1 MKTNHAK
8 FLKYLT
14 LFFLLSLVSCGGG
27 GESGSSGPDITSC
40 PSWNLGDS
48 MTYLHTDTV
57 SGVLTTTTMTDVVT
71 ERTAASVSLT
81 NGTMTRKYSIDTGKY
96 VPVSEQG
103 TSPYPDNFTSTT
115 SFCPPPAVGESYTYT
130 TWIPGPFP
138 GTGEIVTTTMPVTAA
153 SIEPVSVPAGSFTAR
168 KVVIEKT
175 VNSLTGT
182 ITRYYVG
189 GIGVVK
195 EVEVDPSASAT
206 RIKELT
212 SYDYGGLAMGSEAN
226 PIVVSAPPSYP
237 STNPVTYSG
246 RVGTGALYF
255 KLVGLVASN
264 QHLISLTG
272 MSDNANLY
280 VYSDAFVT
288 LACSSS
294 LTGVADDSCNATTS
308 ANGELY
314 IKVDGNLTTD
324 GTYFVLTAGT

>member
-1 MKTNHAK
+1 
-8 FLKYLT
+8 
-14 LFFLLSLVSCGGG
+14 
-27 GESGSSGPDITSC
+27 
-40 PSWNLGDS
+40 
-48 MTYLHTDTV
+48 MTYLHTDTI
-57 SGVLTTTTMTDVVT
+57 SGVPTTTTMTDVVT

-81 NGTMTRKYSIDTGKY
+81 DGTMTRKYSIGTGQY
-96 VPVSEQG
+96 VPFSEQR
-103 TSPYPDNFTSTT
+103 TSLYPDIFTSTT
-115 SFCPPPAVGESYTYT
+115 AFCPPPAAGESYKYT
-130 TWIPGPFP
+130 TWIPNP
-138 GTGEIVTTTMPVTAA
+138 GGRGGDYVTMTMPVTAA
-153 SIEPVSVPAGSFTAR
+153 SIENVSVPAGSFTAR

-175 VNSLTGT
+175 MDSLTGT

-226 PIVVSAPPSYP
+226 PIVVSAPPSYLTA
-237 STNPVTYSG
+237 SSFTYSG
-246 RVGTGALYF
+246 RVGTGTLYI
-255 KLVGLVASN
+255 KLDGLLASN
-264 QHLISLTG
+264 LHLISLTG

-314 IKVDGNLTTD
+314 IKVDGSLTTD